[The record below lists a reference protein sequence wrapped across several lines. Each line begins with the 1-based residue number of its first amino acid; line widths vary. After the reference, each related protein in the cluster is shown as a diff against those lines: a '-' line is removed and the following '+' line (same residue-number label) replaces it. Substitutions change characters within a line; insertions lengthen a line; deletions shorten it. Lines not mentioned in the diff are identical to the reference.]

1 MQAEQCFVR
10 TYDLLGMMRP
20 QRSDNSS
27 GTTPDE
33 ACAAAQPKSQYASE
47 RCANSKRCLEA
58 MQEVTGRE
66 LRASH
71 THIPRPRHADK
82 MTCKYCNHMLF
93 CALTLSLPGGT
104 AWLQTYEQSCWLQ
117 ARGLGPHPESSVGLR
132 LMYGCMPISPET
144 VEDAES
150 LITWFPPFRAA
161 SAT

>member
-10 TYDLLGMMRP
+10 TYDLLKMMRP

-71 THIPRPRHADK
+71 THIPRPRHADQNE
-82 MTCKYCNHMLF
+82 MQSLQPY
-93 CALTLSLPGGT
+93 ALLCLNTVF
-104 AWLQTYEQSCWLQ
+104 
-117 ARGLGPHPESSVGLR
+117 ARRHS
-132 LMYGCMPISPET
+132 M
-144 VEDAES
+144 
-150 LITWFPPFRAA
+150 AA
-161 SAT
+161 DI